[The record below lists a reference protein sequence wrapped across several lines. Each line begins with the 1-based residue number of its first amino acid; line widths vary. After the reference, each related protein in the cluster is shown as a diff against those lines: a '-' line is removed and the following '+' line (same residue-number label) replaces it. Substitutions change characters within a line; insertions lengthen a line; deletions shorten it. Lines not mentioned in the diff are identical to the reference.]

1 MLTKG
6 IADRY
11 AKALLELASS
21 TEEVDLFANQLDRIV
36 ELDEKDKSLIR
47 FLSHPKV
54 DAVKKKDLVKK
65 VLGPYLSR
73 YVLSTIL
80 LMIDNK
86 RGHLVIVAAKRFS
99 QIADEVRGVEKGTII
114 TAVRLPDDLF
124 ERLDEDIQRFSE
136 RNIVLQKEL
145 DPSMIG
151 GVIIK
156 LGNHIYDGSVRAKLQ
171 HLRDE
176 MKKVNVISG

>member
-11 AKALLELASS
+11 TKALLELASS

-36 ELDEKDKSLIR
+36 ELDEKDKTLIR

-86 RGHLVIVAAKRFS
+86 RGYLVIEAAKRFS
-99 QIADEVRGVEKGTII
+99 QIADEVRGVEKGTVI

-124 ERLDEDIQRFSE
+124 KRIDEDIQRFSE
-136 RNIVLQKEL
+136 RNIVLQQEL

-171 HLRDE
+171 HFHDE